1 MLAVDRRR
9 RLLLAAR
16 ASVLEL
22 EFFQKAGDVY
32 HLVSAFDKVSKQAVE
47 PLRVSISRCISITQT
62 LAVLNPRGQM
72 ADCMLFATNLHLK
85 VRSKW

>member
-32 HLVSAFDKVSKQAVE
+32 HLVSAFDQVSQPAKV
-47 PLRVSISRCISITQT
+47 L
-62 LAVLNPRGQM
+62 
-72 ADCMLFATNLHLK
+72 LK
-85 VRSKW
+85 VFLL